1 MEEVQWQIKSQKNK
15 QNNQHNIV
23 EVVTIIIK
31 MVEDNLK
38 ILKRKH

>member
-31 MVEDNLK
+31 IVEDNLK